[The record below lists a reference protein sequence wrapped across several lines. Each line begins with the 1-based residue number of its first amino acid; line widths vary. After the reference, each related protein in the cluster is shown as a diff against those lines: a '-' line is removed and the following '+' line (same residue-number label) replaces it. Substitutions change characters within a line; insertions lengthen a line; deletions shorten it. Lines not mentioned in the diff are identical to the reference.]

1 MGASQTDLFGA
12 QPSLPEGFRYQP
24 DLITRDEER
33 TLIEQIASLSLWPFE
48 FQGYEGKR
56 RVRSYGWKYD
66 FERQALDA
74 GDAIPDF
81 LQPLRK
87 AAAAFAALDPEALE
101 QALVTE
107 YAPGAAIGWHRD
119 RGVFGRIVGVS
130 LAAACTFRFRR
141 KSGTKWERASLTA
154 EPRSAYLLS
163 GAARSQWEHSIPPVE
178 ALRYS
183 VTFRTLRR

>member
-1 MGASQTDLFGA
+1 MDASQTDLFGA
-12 QPSLPEGFRYQP
+12 PPVLPEGFRYLAELIQP
-24 DLITRDEER
+24 DAERSLIDA
-33 TLIEQIASLSLWPFE
+33 IESLSLKPFA

-56 RVRSYGWKYD
+56 RVRSYGWRYD
-66 FERQALDA
+66 FERQALDPT
-74 GDAIPDF
+74 DPIPDF
-81 LQPLRK
+81 LLALRD
-87 AAAAFAALDPEALE
+87 AAASFAELEPASLE

-107 YAPGAAIGWHRD
+107 YARGAAIGWHRD
-119 RGVFGRIVGVS
+119 RGVFGRVVGVS
-130 LAAACTFRFRR
+130 LAAACMFRFRR
-141 KSGTKWERASLTA
+141 KVGTRWERASLNA